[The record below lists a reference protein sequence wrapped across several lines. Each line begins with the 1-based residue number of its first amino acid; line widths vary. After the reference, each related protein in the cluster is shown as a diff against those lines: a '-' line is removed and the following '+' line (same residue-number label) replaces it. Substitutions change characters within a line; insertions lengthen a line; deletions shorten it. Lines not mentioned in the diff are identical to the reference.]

1 MGPTAAAAPEPP
13 RVVEPEALRGATPNS
28 SQLMALVDDI
38 PPVVVVGTD
47 HCGYSDPFGEGFL
60 YSSFGGV
67 VDGTGNRAR

>member
-1 MGPTAAAAPEPP
+1 
-13 RVVEPEALRGATPNS
+13 
-28 SQLMALVDDI
+28 MALVDDI
-38 PPVVVVGTD
+38 PPVVMVGTD